1 MSKLIYNSKQ
11 NAKYNFFNVFRHN
24 SIKKDL
30 YKMSVSSLQKCMVVI
45 ILYNPRLHMKFFRK
59 SEQKIFHLGTH
70 QYKLHIIKLH
80 EVCKKAKHR
89 KKRCFTN

>member
-1 MSKLIYNSKQ
+1 
-11 NAKYNFFNVFRHN
+11 
-24 SIKKDL
+24 
-30 YKMSVSSLQKCMVVI
+30 MVVI

>member
-1 MSKLIYNSKQ
+1 MSFSG
-11 NAKYNFFNVFRHN
+11 
-24 SIKKDL
+24 
-30 YKMSVSSLQKCMVVI
+30 LQKCMVVI
-45 ILYNPRLHMKFFRK
+45 ILYNTRLNMKFFRK

>member
-24 SIKKDL
+24 SLKKDL
-30 YKMSVSSLQKCMVVI
+30 YKMGFSDLQKCMVVI
-45 ILYNPRLHMKFFRK
+45 ISYNTRLHIKFFRI

-70 QYKLHIIKLH
+70 QYKSHTIKLH